1 MPFGFGRKK
10 EAEEPAAPPPAPV
23 VERVTRFEGFTEEWR
38 LEGEMDVSSRML
50 DLLNLR
56 EPVPVRNV
64 TWAPL
69 DGSSPFEPAPGIQ
82 TIDPY
87 DLIVVLVR
95 ADRLTERS
103 DDERS
108 AHRIHKVTFDIA
120 LEAPPFRIVG
130 SVQLHPGTAPEA
142 LLDRGSQMFTAIT
155 NPTIHLGDVPLDLG
169 GAEAVLVN
177 RMYLRGVLQVDP
189 STGQPYGATPS
200 A

>member
-1 MPFGFGRKK
+1 MVSDARRTRRSRPRRR
-10 EAEEPAAPPPAPV
+10 PAPV
-23 VERVTRFEGFTEEWR
+23 VDRIARFEGFTEEWR
-38 LEGEMDVSSRML
+38 LECEMDVSSRLL

-64 TWAPL
+64 TWSPL
-69 DGSSPFEPAPGIQ
+69 DGSAPFEPAPGIQ

-87 DLIVVLVR
+87 DLILVVAR
-95 ADRLTERS
+95 SDSLTERNV
-103 DDERS
+103 DERS

-155 NPTIHLGDVPLDLG
+155 SPKVNLGDVPLDLG

-189 STGQPYGATPS
+189 TTGHPYGAVPP

>member
-10 EAEEPAAPPPAPV
+10 AEEEPVAPPPAPL

-56 EPVPVRNV
+56 EPFPVRNV

-82 TIDPY
+82 TVDPY
-87 DLIVVLVR
+87 DLIVVVVR
-95 ADRLTERS
+95 SDRLTERNE
-103 DDERS
+103 DERS
-108 AHRIHKVTFDIA
+108 AHRIHKVTFDVA
-120 LEAPPFRIVG
+120 LEAPPFRVVG
-130 SVQLHPGTAPEA
+130 SIQLHPGTAPEA
-142 LLDRGSQMFTAIT
+142 LLDRGSLMFTAIT
-155 NPTIHLGDVPLDLG
+155 SPTVTLGDEPLDLG

-177 RMYLRGVLQVDP
+177 RMYVRGVLQVDP
-189 STGQPYGATPS
+189 TTGQPYGAVPP